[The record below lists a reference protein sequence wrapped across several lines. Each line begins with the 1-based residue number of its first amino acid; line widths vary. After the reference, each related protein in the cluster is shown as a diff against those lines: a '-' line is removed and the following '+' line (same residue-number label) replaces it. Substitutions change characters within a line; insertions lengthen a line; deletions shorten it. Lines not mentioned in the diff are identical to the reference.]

1 MQEIRMGLIG
11 IGVMGSRHAMSIFDG
26 DIEGMVLT
34 AVCDPIETVAKTFSE
49 TYGVPAKSW
58 KEILDDPS
66 IHGVIL
72 AVPVPLHAKLCIEAL
87 EAGKD
92 VFVEKPLALTEAEGL
107 SIKATLQKTSRIL
120 LVGHLFR
127 YYPAIEVIHKLVTSG
142 TIGTLRYIRAHWFN
156 FGIIRSTENALW
168 SIAPH
173 AFSLVHSLIQSD
185 IRSIT
190 AKGQRFFHDK
200 LVDRADISIVYH
212 SGVHAEVCVSWI
224 HPFKERKL
232 IVCGTNGMLVFD
244 DMLPPDQKLKLYRHV
259 YARNRQSVV
268 TKKADPEDI
277 PLPSTEPLKAE
288 CQHFIDCMQSRQQP
302 RTNIDEGL
310 TVLHMLQLAQE
321 SLDHE

>member
-1 MQEIRMGLIG
+1 MKNIAVIG
-11 IGVMGSRHAMSIFDG
+11 CGYWGKNLVRNFYELGA
-26 DIEGMVLT
+26 LA
-34 AVCDPIETVAKTFSE
+34 AVCDPIETVVKTFSE
-49 TYGVPAKSW
+49 EYHVPAKSW
-58 KEILDDPS
+58 EDILKDTS
-66 IHGVIL
+66 IQGVVL

-87 EAGKD
+87 KAGKD

-127 YYPAIEVIHKLVTSG
+127 YYPAIEIIHKLVTSG
-142 TIGTLRYIRAHWFN
+142 TIGALRYIRAHWFN

-173 AFSLVHSLIQSD
+173 AFSIIYTLVPSD

-190 AKGQRFFHDK
+190 ARGQRFFQDK
-200 LVDRADISIVYH
+200 LTDHADVSVIYH

-232 IVCGTNGMLVFD
+232 IVCGTEGMLVFD
-244 DMLPPDQKLKLYRHV
+244 DLLPSEQKLQLYRHV
-259 YARNRQSVV
+259 YARSGQSVV
-268 TKKADPEDI
+268 TKKADPENI
-277 PLPSTEPLKAE
+277 PLPPIEPLKAE
-288 CQHFIDCMQSRQQP
+288 CQHFIDCMRTRQQP

-310 TVLHMLQLAQE
+310 AVLHMLQLAQE

>member
-1 MQEIRMGLIG
+1 MKNIAVIG
-11 IGVMGSRHAMSIFDG
+11 CGYWGKNLVRNFHELGVLA
-26 DIEGMVLT
+26 

-49 TYGVPAKSW
+49 KYHVPAKSW
-58 KEILDDPS
+58 KDILKNAS
-66 IHGVIL
+66 IHGVVL

-87 EAGKD
+87 EAEKD

-127 YYPAIEVIHKLVTSG
+127 YCPAIEVIHKLVTSG

-173 AFSLVHSLIQSD
+173 AFSLVNSLVQDD

-190 AKGQRFFHDK
+190 AKGQRFFWDK
-200 LVDRADISIVYH
+200 LVDRADVHIIYR

-232 IVCGTNGMLVFD
+232 IACGTEGMLVFD
-244 DMLPPDQKLKLYRHV
+244 DMLPPEQKLQLYRHI
-259 YARNRQSVV
+259 YARNGQSVIA
-268 TKKADPEDI
+268 KKADPENV

-310 TVLHMLQLAQE
+310 AVLHMLQLAQE
-321 SLDHE
+321 SLEYE

>member
-1 MQEIRMGLIG
+1 MKDIAVIG
-11 IGVMGSRHAMSIFDG
+11 CGYWGRNLVRNFYELGA
-26 DIEGMVLT
+26 LA

-49 TYGVPAKSW
+49 KYHVPARSW
-58 KEILDDPS
+58 KDILKDAS
-66 IHGVIL
+66 IQGVVL

-92 VFVEKPLALTEAEGL
+92 VFVEKPLALTENEGL
-107 SIKATLQKTSRIL
+107 SIKETLQKTSRIL

-127 YYPAIEVIHKLVTSG
+127 YYPAVEVIHKFITSG
-142 TIGTLRYIRAHWFN
+142 NIGALRYIRAHWFN

-173 AFSLVHSLIQSD
+173 AFSVIHALVQSD
-185 IRSIT
+185 IRSII
-190 AKGQRFFHDK
+190 ARGQHFFRDK

-212 SGVHAEVCVSWI
+212 FGVHAEVCVSWI

-232 IVCGTNGMLVFD
+232 VVCGTEGMLVFD
-244 DMLPPDQKLKLYRHV
+244 DILPPEQKLKLCRHV
-259 YARNRQSVV
+259 YARDGQSIV
-268 TKKADPEDI
+268 TEKAEPENI

-288 CQHFIDCMQSRQQP
+288 CQHFIDCMRTRQQP

-310 TVLHMLQLAQE
+310 AVLHMLQLAQE

>member
-1 MQEIRMGLIG
+1 MRNEKNIAVIG
-11 IGVMGSRHAMSIFDG
+11 CGYWGKNLVRNFYELGA
-26 DIEGMVLT
+26 LA

-49 TYGVPAKSW
+49 KYHVPAKSW
-58 KEILDDPS
+58 EDILKDAS
-66 IHGVIL
+66 IHGIVL
-72 AVPVPLHAKLCIEAL
+72 SVPAPLHAKLCIEAL

-127 YYPAIEVIHKLVTSG
+127 YYPAIEIIHKLVTSG

-200 LVDRADISIVYH
+200 LADRADAHIIYR

-232 IVCGTNGMLVFD
+232 IVCGTEGMLVFD
-244 DMLPPDQKLKLYRHV
+244 DMLPPEQKLQLYRHI
-259 YARNRQSVV
+259 YARNGQSVV
-268 TKKADPEDI
+268 TKKADPENI

>member
-1 MQEIRMGLIG
+1 MKNIAVIG
-11 IGVMGSRHAMSIFDG
+11 CGYWGKNLVRNFHELGVLA
-26 DIEGMVLT
+26 
-34 AVCDPIETVAKTFSE
+34 AVCDPVETVAKTFSE
-49 TYGVPAKSW
+49 QYHVPARSW
-58 KEILDDPS
+58 EEILNDTS
-66 IHGVIL
+66 IHGVVL

-120 LVGHLFR
+120 LVGHLFQ
-127 YYPAIEVIHKLVTSG
+127 YYPAIEVIHKFITSDN
-142 TIGTLRYIRAHWFN
+142 IGALRCIRAHWFN

-173 AFSLVHSLIQSD
+173 AFSVVNSLVQDD

-190 AKGQRFFHDK
+190 ARGQCFFRDK
-200 LVDRADISIVYH
+200 LVDRADVSIIYH

-232 IVCGTNGMLVFD
+232 IACGTEGMLVFD
-244 DMLPPDQKLKLYRHV
+244 DMLPPEQKLQLYRHI
-259 YARNRQSVV
+259 YARNGQSVIA
-268 TKKADPEDI
+268 KKADPENV

-310 TVLHMLQLAQE
+310 AVLHMLQLAQE
-321 SLDHE
+321 SLEYE